1 MQAAEGFQP
10 HVLEL
15 PVSDDAEDGVML
27 ALVLVVFRRKS
38 GLLLAVPEDFI
49 AADTLAAGMLAGP
62 EDIIGPSQVI
72 TVPAGVWDPVTGGEP
87 AGADGEEITLVLV
100 DCLVD
105 IQPNLKVFDPGM
117 DPVDIIQHFSEV
129 KTELYPMPQPLLD
142 AAQEWVEHP
151 ESGDRV
157 NYYSAAEEMP
167 KPAENGGGGP
177 PTPKA
182 SRAAARP
189 GGSGGGK
196 QPPPRKKPTV
206 ANLATSVESL
216 AAALPAISTQLAA
229 LAKRQSEVEAQV
241 LQGSRVSAL
250 AAPLGGHTTGGSSTP
265 LMARPKNLLME
276 MPPPK
281 AAQSPPPLPV
291 RTIPAEG
298 VGGAGKPMEVLA
310 LEGEGEPAG
319 SDLAKAVLAQSQA
332 LTALVGQIAQQ
343 GDPLA
348 DVSSSSSTFFSRGAM
363 GRARLQQEL
372 AAQKGV
378 FFHSVCQN
386 MARRM
391 YPSQS
396 CDMQPMDLLHRGV
409 SATRYLERFGGFGKS
424 RDLGQIAWQLAML
437 MDHLQADNLP
447 AAKDAAALLL
457 VCLEQGAMDAGH
469 LDIGLLLSLGEDPP
483 SGVFTNRSLAP
494 LSRGRSFAPLAEQR
508 WISLALSYIKELD
521 TITQKRADLASSS
534 KASQQPGAPVP
545 TPKVKP
551 KGAPKNS
558 WKKNR
563 KSQEEEA
570 EE

>member
-1 MQAAEGFQP
+1 M
-10 HVLEL
+10 
-15 PVSDDAEDGVML
+15 
-27 ALVLVVFRRKS
+27 
-38 GLLLAVPEDFI
+38 
-49 AADTLAAGMLAGP
+49 
-62 EDIIGPSQVI
+62 
-72 TVPAGVWDPVTGGEP
+72 
-87 AGADGEEITLVLV
+87 
-100 DCLVD
+100 
-105 IQPNLKVFDPGM
+105 
-117 DPVDIIQHFSEV
+117 DIIQHFSEA
-129 KTELYPMPQPLLD
+129 KTELFPLPLQLQS
-142 AAQEWVEHP
+142 AAQDWVEHP

-157 NYYSAAEEMP
+157 NYYSAAEELP
-167 KPAENGGGGP
+167 KPVENGGGGT

-182 SRAAARP
+182 SRATARP
-189 GGSGGGK
+189 GGTGGGK
-196 QPPPRKKPTV
+196 PAPQKKKPTV

-216 AAALPAISTQLAA
+216 AAALPAISTQLAN
-229 LAKRQSEVEAQV
+229 LAKRQSEVEAQMM
-241 LQGSRVSAL
+241 QGGRVTAL
-250 AAPLGGHTTGGSSTP
+250 AAPLGGHATGGSSAP
-265 LMARPKNLLME
+265 LMAKPKSFLME

-281 AAQSPPPLPV
+281 TAQSPQPLPV
-291 RTIPAEG
+291 KTIPAESSA
-298 VGGAGKPMEVLA
+298 VLGKPLEVSA
-310 LEGEGEPAG
+310 LEGEGEPVG

-343 GDPLA
+343 ADPLA
-348 DVSSSSSTFFSRGAM
+348 DVSSSSMTFSSRGAM

-372 AAQKGV
+372 AAHRGV

-396 CDMQPMDLLHRGV
+396 CDMQPLDLLHRGV
-409 SATRYLERFGGFGKS
+409 SATHYLERFGGFGKS
-424 RDLGQIAWQLAML
+424 RDLGQIAWQVAML
-437 MDHLQADNLP
+437 MDHLQGDNLP
-447 AAKDAAALLL
+447 AAKDSAALLM

-469 LDIGLLLSLGEDPP
+469 LDIGLLLSLAEDPP

-508 WISLALSYIKELD
+508 WISLALAYIKELD
-521 TITQKRADLASSS
+521 TITQKRADLAASPG
-534 KASQQPGAPVP
+534 KAAQPAAPAP